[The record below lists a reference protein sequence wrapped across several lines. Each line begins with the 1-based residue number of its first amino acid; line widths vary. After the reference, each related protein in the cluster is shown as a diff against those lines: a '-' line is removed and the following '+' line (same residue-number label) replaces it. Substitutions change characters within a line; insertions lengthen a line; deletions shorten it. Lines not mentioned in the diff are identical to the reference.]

1 MLEEVGGRDAPAAEE
16 HAAENQA
23 AVEQEA
29 PPQEAHGE
37 ACWHAVRANWRRDHK
52 GRTVTRDP
60 KAVQEVQ
67 DTVISHGF
75 PQFQPAVPMA
85 YVVEVLDL
93 MWEFGYDGHNLE
105 EIARDIAEE
114 QALGFF
120 DEPWEKSNRADIA

>member
-1 MLEEVGGRDAPAAEE
+1 VPSAAPAVDEPQAEV
-16 HAAENQA
+16 A
-23 AVEQEA
+23 QEA
-29 PPQEAHGE
+29 EPQETHGE

-114 QALGFF
+114 QALGGWNGTA
-120 DEPWEKSNRADIA
+120 PVAGMYRDIRSL